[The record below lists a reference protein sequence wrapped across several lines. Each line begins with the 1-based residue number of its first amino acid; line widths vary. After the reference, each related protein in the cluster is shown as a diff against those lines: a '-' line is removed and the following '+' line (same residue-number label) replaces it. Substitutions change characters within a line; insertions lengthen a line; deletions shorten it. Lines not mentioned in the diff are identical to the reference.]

1 MKPIQ
6 MHAILNRVATKSDG
20 SLSLSF
26 STPELDAEETTVL
39 IKLARINLTMLLRPH
54 ETTLQV
60 PVEVKNE
67 LSRKTQSERLRGVLF
82 VQFKHLADQGRSG
95 GKTFEVF
102 YHDEME
108 RVIESIKAT
117 LPEE

>member
-1 MKPIQ
+1 MPTIIKEKIV
-6 MHAILNRVATKSDG
+6 N
-20 SLSLSF
+20 
-26 STPELDAEETTVL
+26 ELPL
-39 IKLARINLTMLLRPH
+39 LRARLTMLLRPH
-54 ETTLQV
+54 ETTLQA

-102 YHDEME
+102 YHDALETI
-108 RVIESIKAT
+108 IESIKAT